1 MIINNI
7 KLINKNPVFAIRLR
21 TTLRE
26 NSNDVSQ
33 LTPDMLT
40 DLSKMTAEITD
51 IGMINLAFLKDMQTN
66 WLEGLVAASKTAA
79 EGQVDLVMETMKT
92 ATKVLLGLPNLQE
105 YFIKIMIKPCKVEH
119 PTNETMLKAKS
130 KLNEV

>member
-21 TTLRE
+21 TVLRE

-33 LTPDMLT
+33 LTPDMFT
-40 DLSKMTAEITD
+40 DLSRMTADITD
-51 IGMINLAFLKDMQTN
+51 IGMINLAFLKDLQKN
-66 WLEGLVAASKTAA
+66 WLEGLVTASKTAA
-79 EGQVDLVMETMKT
+79 EGQVDLVMETMKS
-92 ATKVLLGLPNLQE
+92 ATKTLLGLPNLQE
-105 YFIKIMIKPCKVEH
+105 YFIKIMIKPCKVEQ
-119 PTNETMLKAKS
+119 PTPEMLLKAKA